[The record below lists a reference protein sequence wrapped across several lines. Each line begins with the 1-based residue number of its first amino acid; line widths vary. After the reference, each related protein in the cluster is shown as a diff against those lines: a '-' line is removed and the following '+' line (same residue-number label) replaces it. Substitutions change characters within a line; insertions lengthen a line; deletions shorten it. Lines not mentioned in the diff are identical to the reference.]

1 MVSLA
6 EALYLIRNSK
16 RFDFEEG
23 PNGMTI
29 LAISNYYTG
38 RKVYLDLAK
47 IDEEILEKLQVHG
60 STDDLNERCRNYIH
74 EQLYSEDEE
83 KLEMLLEKS
92 AEHRVPISRIDYEF
106 YTYLHDLVYDFCDS
120 VGIDADNT
128 DEYFDADDFINN
140 QLY

>member
-6 EALYLIRNSK
+6 EALYVIRNSK

-38 RKVYLDLAK
+38 IKVYLDLAK
-47 IDEEILEKLQVHG
+47 LDETTLEQLQVPG
-60 STDDLNERCRNYIH
+60 STDDLNERCRKYIH
-74 EQLYSEDEE
+74 EQLYTEDEE
-83 KLEMLLEKS
+83 RLETLLEKA
-92 AEHRVPISRIDYEF
+92 AENRVPMSRIDYEF
-106 YTYLHDLVYDFCDS
+106 YTYLHDLVYDFCDA
-120 VGIDADNT
+120 VGIDSEST
-128 DEYFDADDFINN
+128 DEYFNADDFINN

>member
-1 MVSLA
+1 MKNLS
-6 EALYLIRNSK
+6 EALYIIRNSK

-23 PNGMTI
+23 PNGTTI
-29 LAISNYYTG
+29 LTITNYFDG
-38 RKVYLDLAK
+38 QKLYLDLAK
-47 IDEEILEKLQVHG
+47 IDEGILKQLQVPG
-60 STDDLNERCRNYIH
+60 STDDLNERCREYIH

-83 KLEMLLEKS
+83 KLETLLEKA
-92 AEHRVPISRIDYEF
+92 AEHRVPMSRIDYEF

-128 DEYFDADDFINN
+128 DEYFNADDFINN

>member
-1 MVSLA
+1 MKNLS
-6 EALYLIRNSK
+6 EALYIIRNSK

-23 PNGMTI
+23 PNGTTI
-29 LAISNYYTG
+29 LTITNYNDG
-38 RKVYLDLAK
+38 QKLYLDLAK
-47 IDEEILEKLQVHG
+47 IDEGILEQLQVPG
-60 STDDLNERCRNYIH
+60 STDDLNERCREYIH

-83 KLEMLLEKS
+83 KLETLLEKA
-92 AEHRVPISRIDYEF
+92 AEHRVPMSRIDYEF

-128 DEYFDADDFINN
+128 DEYFNADDFINN

>member
-6 EALYLIRNSK
+6 EALYVIRNSK

-38 RKVYLDLAK
+38 SKVYLDLAK
-47 IDEEILEKLQVHG
+47 LDETTLEQLQVPG
-60 STDDLNERCRNYIH
+60 STDDLNERCRKYIH
-74 EQLYSEDEE
+74 DQLYTEDEK
-83 KLEMLLEKS
+83 KLAMLLDKV
-92 AEHRVPISRIDYEF
+92 AEHREPIRRIDYEF
-106 YTYLHDLVYDFCDS
+106 YTYLHDLVLDFCGAI
-120 VGIDADNT
+120 GIDADDN
-128 DEYFDADDFINN
+128 EYIDADDFINN